1 MRRTETEPFRRNQL
15 LLLLPVLLLQGL
27 AGCAHQRALPGTTV
41 PDTQDNRELLSTI
54 EQYRLRL
61 IEKNVEGL
69 LVLASDRY
77 FEDSGTPTAE
87 DDYGYD
93 GLKFVLSKGLARMK
107 SVRYDIQYRAVRV
120 DGNRAEVEV
129 YLSGAFELIAEA
141 GDRYRR
147 VGDYHRFVLERNG
160 KEKWKF
166 LSGM

>member
-1 MRRTETEPFRRNQL
+1 MRKTVSVSTFAPLGVLFL
-15 LLLLPVLLLQGL
+15 LAGGMS
-27 AGCAHQRALPGTTV
+27 GCAHQSTLAGTTV
-41 PDTQDNRELLSTI
+41 ADTADNRAVLETI

-93 GLKFVLSKGLARMK
+93 GLKFVLSKSLARLK
-107 SVRYDIQYRAVRV
+107 SVRYDVQYRSVRV
-120 DGNRAEVEV
+120 QGNRAEVEV
-129 YLSGAFELIAEA
+129 YLSGAFELIAES

>member
-1 MRRTETEPFRRNQL
+1 MRDTALGFAL
-15 LLLLPVLLLQGL
+15 LFLLLP
-27 AGCAHQRALPGTTV
+27 ASCAHQSTLAGTTV
-41 PDTQDNRELLSTI
+41 TDSPDNRAVLEVI

-61 IEKNVEGL
+61 IERNVEGL
-69 LVLASDRY
+69 LFLASDRY

-93 GLKFVLSKGLARMK
+93 GLKYVLSKSLARLK
-107 SVRYDIQYRAVRV
+107 SVRYDVQYRSVRV
-120 DGNRAEVEV
+120 DGTRAEVEV
-129 YLSGAFELIAEA
+129 YLSGAFELIAES

-160 KEKWKF
+160 KDKWKF